1 VLGREGDDVAFTV
14 PVSRA
19 STVLVSGPCEPLI
32 WAPVTTLVAGD
43 SGEIAVELTNP
54 SSQPLRGRLAIEG
67 IAPVRVAAVPGV
79 LLPPQTGQT
88 LRLALAVPAGMPRG
102 ALVGHMRFAAHGVT
116 VRRPFEVLVRSPL
129 VLSGRLRNRNAEITL
144 RNLSASALEGMID
157 ISGALLP
164 ASVSRHFGVA
174 AGSAETVIVG
184 LAEGAV
190 IEDATELV
198 ARTTVAGQAEV
209 QRLWLQPRLQNC
221 GFERADGMGKPSG
234 WVLQGA
240 AQVAVVSGSPA
251 QGKACL
257 RLTGKP
263 GLFVEAHQVLRL
275 APGESV
281 TVRCRMRRTAG
292 TGKTVGPC
300 AVVFPGAGPERYL
313 HLSKTTSAPDEQWN
327 DFAASVTGEAEAS
340 TVMLYLYNVDSTATA
355 WFDEVRVDE

>member
-1 VLGREGDDVAFTV
+1 
-14 PVSRA
+14 
-19 STVLVSGPCEPLI
+19 
-32 WAPVTTLVAGD
+32 
-43 SGEIAVELTNP
+43 
-54 SSQPLRGRLAIEG
+54 
-67 IAPVRVAAVPGV
+67 
-79 LLPPQTGQT
+79 
-88 LRLALAVPAGMPRG
+88 
-102 ALVGHMRFAAHGVT
+102 
-116 VRRPFEVLVRSPL
+116 
-129 VLSGRLRNRNAEITL
+129 
-144 RNLSASALEGMID
+144 
-157 ISGALLP
+157 
-164 ASVSRHFGVA
+164 
-174 AGSAETVIVG
+174 
-184 LAEGAV
+184 
-190 IEDATELV
+190 
-198 ARTTVAGQAEV
+198 
-209 QRLWLQPRLQNC
+209 
-221 GFERADGMGKPSG
+221 MGKPSG